1 MSRKR
6 RVHSAAFK
14 GKVALEALK
23 KLKPIN
29 VLASQYEIQ
38 PNQIST
44 RKKQLKE
51 GITEVFSKKRGRAE
65 EDPGKAE
72 KRLYEE
78 IGRLKMELDWLKKKS
93 EPCSEPFDLIDSHY
107 RSISIRRQCELLG
120 ISRSRYYCKP
130 AVESELNLKLMRII
144 DEFYTDCPFYG
155 SRRMVIELERRS
167 FHVNRKRV
175 QRLMRLMGIEA
186 IHPKPKLRNE
196 N

>member
-6 RVHSAAFK
+6 RVRSAAFK

-23 KLKPIN
+23 ELKPIN

-51 GITEVFSKKRGRAE
+51 GITEIFSKKRGRAK

-78 IGRLKMELDWLKKKS
+78 IGRLKMEPDWLKKK
-93 EPCSEPFDLIDSHY
+93 
-107 RSISIRRQCELLG
+107 
-120 ISRSRYYCKP
+120 
-130 AVESELNLKLMRII
+130 V
-144 DEFYTDCPFYG
+144 
-155 SRRMVIELERRS
+155 
-167 FHVNRKRV
+167 
-175 QRLMRLMGIEA
+175 
-186 IHPKPKLRNE
+186 
-196 N
+196 